1 MPKAKPQTIII
12 SPSTIFRIIFIIL
25 LLVFLYL
32 ILDVIVIFIFALI
45 IASAIAPLVNLLG
58 KLKIPRVIGALL
70 IYIIVIGG
78 LGFLI
83 SLTIPSVAKEIKDL
97 SSNLPNYIEF
107 LSDKFESI
115 QNASSKYQDI
125 IIQFQKFLAGTGDLL
140 RKSASDLFSTAV
152 NIFGGIF
159 SLFLILVISF
169 YLSVQKKGVQRV
181 LTSLAPREHR
191 DYLLSLWERSQKK
204 LGRWLQ
210 GQLFLGVIIG
220 VLVYVGLSLLNVK
233 FALLLAVLAGILE
246 IFPYIGPVIAAIP
259 AIILGFLQ
267 APILGLWILI
277 LYIVIQQMEN
287 HLIVPL
293 VIGKIVKLNPVV
305 VILALL
311 IGWKL
316 GSIPG
321 MILAVPITAVL
332 AEFFRDIIKK
342 RKSLME

>member
-267 APILGLWILI
+267 APILGLWVLI

-332 AEFFRDIIKK
+332 AEFFRDIIKR

>member
-1 MPKAKPQTIII
+1 M
-12 SPSTIFRIIFIIL
+12 
-25 LLVFLYL
+25 
-32 ILDVIVIFIFALI
+32 
-45 IASAIAPLVNLLG
+45 
-58 KLKIPRVIGALL
+58 
-70 IYIIVIGG
+70 
-78 LGFLI
+78 
-83 SLTIPSVAKEIKDL
+83 
-97 SSNLPNYIEF
+97 PNYIEF

-246 IFPYIGPVIAAIP
+246 IFPYIGPVMAAIP
-259 AIILGFLQ
+259 AVILGLLQ
-267 APILGLWILI
+267 APILGLWVLI

-332 AEFFRDIIKK
+332 AEFFRDLIKR

>member
-1 MPKAKPQTIII
+1 MPKAKTQIITI

-25 LLVFLYL
+25 LLIFLYL

-140 RKSASDLFSTAV
+140 RKSASNLFSTAV

-332 AEFFRDIIKK
+332 AEFFRDIIKR
-342 RKSLME
+342 RKSLTE

>member
-1 MPKAKPQTIII
+1 MPKAKPQTITI
-12 SPSTIFRIIFIIL
+12 SPGTIFRIIFIIL

-83 SLTIPSVAKEIKDL
+83 SLAIPSVAKEIKDL

-115 QNASSKYQDI
+115 QRASSKYQDI
-125 IIQFQKFLAGTGDLL
+125 IIQFQKFLAGIGDLL
-140 RKSASDLFSTAV
+140 RKSASDLFSVAV

-159 SLFLILVISF
+159 SFFLVLVISF

-191 DYLLSLWERSQKK
+191 DYLLSLWERSQRK

-210 GQLFLGVIIG
+210 GQLFLGVIVG

-246 IFPYIGPVIAAIP
+246 IFPYIGPVMAAIP

-267 APILGLWILI
+267 APILGLWVLI

-311 IGWKL
+311 IGIKL
-316 GSIPG
+316 GGIPG

-332 AEFFRDIIKK
+332 AEFFRDLIKR
-342 RKSLME
+342 RKTLKE